1 VVFTLTFSPSPM
13 NSGTWISAPVST
25 VAGLVPALE
34 RLPCE
39 ARLGVGDGQ
48 DDGSR
53 QLDGQRGAVVEGHD
67 AVGAF
72 EQELGLVA
80 DQGLRNEDL
89 VVGGHVHEDEV
100 VAVFI
105 GVLEVAVVDGF
116 EFHLHARVEGLVD
129 DLAGKHVLD
138 GGAHEGGALARLDVL
153 ELDDGPQLAIEV
165 QNRTVLDVI
174 GSLCQINS
182 PISSSD
188 GKAYKKPCSLCHGVH
203 TLERCP
209 SIYKETSL
217 GFSSLGGFFKTLV
230 QACLDVG

>member
-1 VVFTLTFSPSPM
+1 MPQ
-13 NSGTWISAPVST
+13 NG
-25 VAGLVPALE
+25 
-34 RLPCE
+34 
-39 ARLGVGDGQ
+39 
-48 DDGSR
+48 
-53 QLDGQRGAVVEGHD
+53 
-67 AVGAF
+67 
-72 EQELGLVA
+72 
-80 DQGLRNEDL
+80 N
-89 VVGGHVHEDEV
+89 
-100 VAVFI
+100 
-105 GVLEVAVVDGF
+105 
-116 EFHLHARVEGLVD
+116 EGLVD
-129 DLAGKHVLD
+129 DLAGENVLD

>member
-1 VVFTLTFSPSPM
+1 M
-13 NSGTWISAPVST
+13 
-25 VAGLVPALE
+25 
-34 RLPCE
+34 
-39 ARLGVGDGQ
+39 GDGQ

-105 GVLEVAVVDGF
+105 GVLEVAVVNGF
-116 EFHLHARVEGLVD
+116 EFHLHAGIESLVD
-129 DLAGKHVLD
+129 NLAREDILD
-138 GGAHEGGALARLDVL
+138 GGAHESRALARLDVL

-165 QNRTVLDVI
+165 QDGTVLDVI

-182 PISSSD
+182 PI
-188 GKAYKKPCSLCHGVH
+188 
-203 TLERCP
+203 
-209 SIYKETSL
+209 
-217 GFSSLGGFFKTLV
+217 FFV
-230 QACLDVG
+230 